1 MRHLKITV
9 DQGTIPTYWPSQLF
23 PKVCNIGIDI
33 SNGKQILNSDLPVM
47 FERDGMGYAKHFIL

>member
-23 PKVCNIGIDI
+23 PKVSNIGIDI
-33 SNGKQILNSDLPVM
+33 STGKQILTEYVL
-47 FERDGMGYAKHFIL
+47 RDV